1 MFLKILQISQQNIC
15 VGVFKQSCLLKET
28 PLQLFS
34 YEICEIC
41 RNIIFGKTP
50 PEATSG
56 YHEDA
61 ALQEQYLYSLFL

>member
-15 VGVFKQSCLLKET
+15 VGVLKQSCLLKET

-56 YHEDA
+56 YREDA
-61 ALQEQYLYSLFL
+61 ALQELYLYSLFL